1 VFRIY
6 SCQRLNSLPSLP
18 YLATGPTLLAHNT
31 CKQTLKQVLQSD
43 PFSGRYW
50 WLLSEPKLYEKGLY
64 QFILSTACSP
74 FFVKAQPMWLPAMV
88 KVKQRQPTHVLSI
101 GALPLGF
108 WLGDYKTTWTA
119 VLTQHDPFGLPSAF
133 QMPLSRRLKQE
144 KLHQQEPQLVQCIQH
159 MSRWS
164 WVRHKQTNEAD
175 IKMGGEIMMILV
187 VEVW

>member
-1 VFRIY
+1 MSKIC
-6 SCQRLNSLPSLP
+6 SCQHLNPLPSLP
-18 YLATGPTLLAHNT
+18 YLVTRPTLLAHNI
-31 CKQTLKQVLQSD
+31 CKWTLKQVLQSD

-64 QFILSTACSP
+64 QFILSMACSP
-74 FFVKAQPMWLPAMV
+74 FFIKAQPMWLSAMV

-101 GALPLGF
+101 GALLLGF

-119 VLTQHDPFGLPSAF
+119 VLTWHNPFGLPSAF

-159 MSRWS
+159 VSWWS
-164 WVRHKQTNEAD
+164 QVRHE
-175 IKMGGEIMMILV
+175 
-187 VEVW
+187 